1 MYLRTSKSKTA
12 DGNKVT
18 YYYLA
23 HNERDP
29 DTGVSKANI
38 IHNFGRADDVDRQDL
53 VRLCSSIAKVCGLE
67 VNDMFSNKAAT
78 KRNALPK
85 GVKQLETWPLGSVW
99 VIEALW
105 DRLDIGPE
113 LRTIQKENKYRIA
126 YERGLLAET
135 ANRMCEPESKLGVW
149 DRWLERVYLPSCKGL
164 KLAQMYEA
172 MDMLHENAER
182 VEEAVFFKTADL
194 LNLEVDVIFY
204 DTTTFEFSIDQADEE
219 GDPRQFGHSK
229 SGTWTPQVVVALA
242 VTRQGIPVRSWVF
255 PGNTSDVD
263 TVKRVKEDLRGW
275 KLGRALFVG
284 DSAMNSEANRERLAR
299 ACGTYL
305 LAVRSGSI
313 KEVQEKVINRPGRYR
328 TIADNLKVK
337 EVILGSGVKRRRY
350 ILCYNPKEAKH
361 QALHRKQIL
370 AEIKKE
376 LSKHPLRGATAKWAI
391 ELMASKRYGRY
402 VKASYGEVVID
413 QEAITKAKRNDGK
426 WVVMTN
432 DDTLSLEDAAE
443 GYKNL
448 LVIERCFRTLKRTQI
463 SMSPMYHWLPRRI
476 EAHVKICV
484 LALLIERVAELKTGM
499 SWPRIR
505 RELDRLQVTEYRNN
519 SHHFFQRNE
528 LPPKVGEILKKLE
541 ISVPKTV
548 LAVSDAKK

>member
-12 DGNKVT
+12 DGQKVT

-29 DTGVSKANI
+29 NTGVSKANI

-67 VNDMFSNKAAT
+67 VNDMFSGNAAT

-85 GVKQLETWPLGSVW
+85 GVKQLETWPLGTVW

-113 LRTIQKENKYRIA
+113 LRNIQKENKYRIA
-126 YERGLLAET
+126 YERALLAET

-149 DRWLERVYLPSCKGL
+149 DRWLDRVYLPSSKGL

-182 VEEAVFFKTADL
+182 IEEAVFFKTADL

-204 DTTTFEFSIDQADEE
+204 DTSTFEFSIDYADE
-219 GDPRQFGHSK
+219 DDDLRQLGHSK
-229 SGTWTPQVVVALA
+229 QGTWTPQVVVALA
-242 VTRQGIPVRSWVF
+242 VTREGIPVRSWVF

-305 LAVRSGSI
+305 LAVRSGSL
-313 KEVQEKVINRPGRYR
+313 KEVQQKVLNRPGRYR
-328 TIADNLKVK
+328 KIADNLKVK
-337 EVILGSGVKRRRY
+337 EVIIGTGVKRRRY
-350 ILCYNPKEAKH
+350 ILCFNPKEAKR
-361 QALHRKQIL
+361 QALHRKQVLI
-370 AEIKKE
+370 EIKQK
-376 LSKHPLRGATAKWAI
+376 LSEHQSHWATAKWAI

-402 VKASYGEVVID
+402 LKVDCGEVVIN
-413 QEAITKAKRNDGK
+413 QAAIKKEKRMDGK
-426 WVVMTN
+426 WVVTTN
-432 DDTLSLEDAAE
+432 DDTLSLEDAAT

-463 SMSPMYHWLPRRI
+463 SMSPMHHWLPRRI

-484 LALLIERVAELKTGM
+484 LALLIERVAEVATGM
-499 SWPRIR
+499 SWSRIR
-505 RELDRLQVTEYRNN
+505 RELDRIQVTEYKND
-519 SHHFFQRNE
+519 SYHFFQRNE
-528 LPPKVGEILKKLE
+528 LPTKAGEILKKLE
-541 ISVPKTV
+541 ISAPKTV
-548 LAVSDAKK
+548 LGVSEAKK